1 MARPALGRGLAT
13 LLSPAQPA
21 TDPGPA
27 RPAGVQLLLRGADG
41 TELVP
46 PEPPHLPDPQ
56 PPRSIPRWVLGSAV
70 LADALLLLV
79 AAWVVVAGRDWGRFV
94 AATLLVSIGGGMLAA
109 AAWPR
114 GHAAAR
120 ERETLNPLAEEK
132 PRVRVR
138 FMDELPRPRP
148 GR

>member
-1 MARPALGRGLAT
+1 MARPALGRGLGT
-13 LLSPAQPA
+13 LLAPAQTA

-46 PEPPHLPDPQ
+46 PEPTLPPDSQ
-56 PPRSIPRWVLGSAV
+56 PPQAIPRWVLGSAV

-79 AAWVVVAGRDWGRFV
+79 AAWMVLAGRDWGRLV
-94 AATLLVSIGGGMLAA
+94 AATLLVFVGGGMLAT
-109 AAWPR
+109 AAWLR

-120 ERETLNPLAEEK
+120 ELETLNPLAEEK

-138 FMDELPRPRP
+138 FMDEMPRPRP